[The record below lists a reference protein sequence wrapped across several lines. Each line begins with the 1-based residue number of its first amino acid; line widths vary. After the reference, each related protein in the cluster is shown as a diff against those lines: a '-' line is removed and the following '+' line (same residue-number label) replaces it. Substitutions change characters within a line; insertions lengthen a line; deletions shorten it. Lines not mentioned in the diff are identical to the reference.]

1 MMYKSLVK
9 GLSSPDLLTK
19 VETEAI
25 TGELEYQVKTEAEF
39 IKYIQDRLNQSI
51 NETVKFIPQT
61 ILKEEIYHQQ
71 LLYSIRELVIKKHK
85 MLDTVLWEM
94 IWKELM
100 KH

>member
-61 ILKEEIYHQQ
+61 ILKENI
-71 LLYSIRELVIKKHK
+71 SSTTII
-85 MLDTVLWEM
+85 
-94 IWKELM
+94 
-100 KH
+100 

>member
-71 LLYSIRELVIKKHK
+71 LLYSIKELVIKKHK